1 MEEGDALRQPSM
13 PPDVDAAF
21 TAALDNVAY
30 DSLRVLTLWMPVV
43 WVILLPFVVLTSAPH
58 QAITFTLLQL
68 TDVMILLAVRLGL
81 RRGKIQTRSAPAVLA
96 GVLALPIFDILVRG
110 IIQYTADRLI
120 FLELTTIGIGLF
132 CLSARWLAVL
142 LALALA
148 TGGFLIWRAPA
159 AEVGLVQSVLP
170 LVIAAGIAVVARMTR
185 AGAVGHVEQ
194 VRRQD
199 VRHLAEAR
207 ASEAQFRGIV
217 NGIHDVFYRTDLAG
231 MVQMVSPSVQRFGYR
246 YEDVIGSNVLQYYA
260 DPCQREAFVKEV
272 TEKGYVA
279 DHELV
284 MFRKD
289 GTQVIVGASVNL
301 LRDEKGQPIGFEG
314 LLHDL
319 SDRKV
324 EETRKLREARETA
337 ALARVGRELI
347 GSHDAPT
354 LLRRLCQLTTEVF
367 VCDVSHTWLF
377 EGDEVFLAAGYG
389 DMAERWESLRA
400 LRVPRSMVEP
410 LIGILD
416 RDGVAQFVMSQ
427 TEDQVM
433 ASVALKYGITLAL
446 YFPLRRGEKIMGFQG
461 AACCGREEP
470 YTPDEEHIAKGVAHL
485 ASLALENARLLEELE
500 RANRLKSDFVAT
512 MSHELRTPLNVLMGY
527 HSLLREGD
535 FGALTGDQSEVLK
548 RMERNTRELGELI
561 SATLD
566 LSRLEEGNM
575 PVEVS
580 DVDLA
585 GLLAEL
591 SAETDTLGEKPGV
604 RFVVESE
611 PGLLPV
617 RTDRLKLKVVL
628 KNLVVNA
635 LKFTENGTVTL
646 RACTAREGVELSVA
660 DTGTGIAPEILPFI
674 FDPFRQG
681 DSSMTRSH
689 GGVGLG
695 LYIVY
700 RLLGMLGGTV
710 DVESEPGQGA
720 IFRVW
725 IPRDQKVQ

>member
-1 MEEGDALRQPSM
+1 MSEGGALRGPGMS
-13 PPDVDAAF
+13 PDVDTAF
-21 TAALDNVAY
+21 ATALDNVAY

-43 WVILLPFVVLTSAPH
+43 WVILLPFVALTSPPPL
-58 QAITFTLLQL
+58 AITFTLLQL
-68 TDVMILLAVRLGL
+68 SCAVIFLAARLGL
-81 RRGKIQTRSAPAVLA
+81 HQGRIQARAAPALLA
-96 GVLALPIFDILVRG
+96 GVLALPIFDLLVRG
-110 IIQYTADRLI
+110 IIQYTPDRLI
-120 FLELTTIGIGLF
+120 FLELSMIGIGLF

-148 TGGFLIWRAPA
+148 TGGVLIWRAPA
-159 AEVGLVQSVLP
+159 GEAGLVESVLP
-170 LVIAAGIAVVARMTR
+170 LVIAAGIAIVARMTR
-185 AGAVGHVEQ
+185 AGAIGHVEQ

-199 VRHLAEAR
+199 VKHLAEAR
-207 ASEAQFRGIV
+207 ASEAQFRSIV
-217 NGIHDVFYRTDLAG
+217 NGIYDVFYRTDLAG
-231 MVQMVSPSVQRFGYR
+231 TVHMVSPSVQRFGYR
-246 YEDVIGSNVLQYYA
+246 PEDVVGSNVLQYYA
-260 DPCQREAFVKEV
+260 EPIQREAFVNEV

-279 DHELV
+279 DHELL
-284 MFRKD
+284 MRRND
-289 GTQVIVGASVNL
+289 GTLVIVGASVNL
-301 LRDEKGQPIGFEG
+301 LRNDKGQAVGFEG

-319 SDRKV
+319 SHRKV

-347 GSHDAPT
+347 GSHDTPT

-367 VCDVSHTWLF
+367 TCDVSHTWLF
-377 EGDEVFLAAGYG
+377 EGDEAFLAAGYG
-389 DMAERWESLRA
+389 DMEERWESLRA
-400 LRVPRSMVEP
+400 LRVPRAMVDP
-410 LIGILD
+410 LAGILD

-446 YFPLRRGEKIMGFQG
+446 YFPLRRGEEIVGFHS

-470 YTPDEEHIAKGVAHL
+470 FTSDEEHIAKGVAHL
-485 ASLALENARLLEELE
+485 VSLALENARLLEELE

-527 HSLLREGD
+527 HSLLIEGD
-535 FGALTGDQSEVLK
+535 FGALTGDQIEVLK
-548 RMERNTRELGELI
+548 RMEKSTRELTELI
-561 SATLD
+561 TATLD

-575 PVEVS
+575 PLEVS

-591 SAETDTLGEKPGV
+591 GAETDTLGEHSQV

-611 PGLLPV
+611 PGLPPV
-617 RTDRLKLKVVL
+617 RTDRLKLKVIL

-635 LKFTENGTVTL
+635 LKFTRKGSVTL
-646 RACTAREGVELSVA
+646 RACAAREGVEMSVA
-660 DTGTGIAPEILPFI
+660 DSGDGIAPEVLPFI

-681 DSSMTRSH
+681 DSSITRAH

-695 LYIVY
+695 LYIVH
-700 RLLGMLGGTV
+700 RLLGLLGGTV
-710 DVESEPGQGA
+710 AVESEPGHGST
-720 IFRVW
+720 FRVW
-725 IPRDQKVQ
+725 IPRDQRLQ